1 MIELFKLNHTLSF
14 PSTDF
19 ALEEPNGLLAFGGD
33 LSAARLVAAYKQGIF
48 PWYNDQEPILWWSPT
63 PRAIIRADHFK
74 ANKSLKKNIRRHG
87 YKASL
92 NTQFNKVIELCASV
106 ARRDPCATQAPDDTN
121 APNDANATHTNTWI
135 SIDMLNAY
143 KKLHLQGYAHSVEIT
158 NSEGNLVGGL
168 YGVVVNGIFCGESM
182 FHLQTDASKA
192 AFLALSKHMVS
203 NKMFIIDCQLVNP
216 HLERLGCIAIQRNEF
231 LSLLKEHQ
239 TLVDCWQTQALSL
252 L

>member
-19 ALEEPNGLLAFGGD
+19 ALDEPNGLLAFGGD
-33 LSAARLVAAYKQGIF
+33 LSAARLVTAYKQGIF
-48 PWYNDQEPILWWSPT
+48 PWYNAQEPILWWSPT
-63 PRAIIRADHFK
+63 PRAIIWADRFK
-74 ANKSLKKNIRRHG
+74 ANKSLKKNIRRLG

-92 NTQFNKVIELCASV
+92 NTQFNEVIDLCSSV
-106 ARRDPCATQAPDDTN
+106 ARRYPHATQAPDST
-121 APNDANATHTNTWI
+121 NATHTNTWI
-135 SIDMLNAY
+135 STDMLNAY

-158 NSEGNLVGGL
+158 NTAGNLVGGL

-192 AFLALSKHMVS
+192 AFLALSKHMLLHNMS
-203 NKMFIIDCQLVNP
+203 IIDCQLVNP
-216 HLERLGCIAIQRNEF
+216 HLESLGCVAIQRNEF

-239 TLVDCWQTQALSL
+239 TLVDCWQPQTLSL